1 MIWIYIISGLLTA
14 VLCHISFRIGLKTGV
29 KEIVELL
36 KQNCYDGSETKE
48 IKDKEGK

>member
-36 KQNCYDGSETKE
+36 KQNCYDSSE